1 MMLQL
6 PATNLSVAISVA
18 QAYRQTNRP
27 SKPIHINIKF
37 KLGKGQNI
45 RQDYK
50 LLSAEYHDEL
60 DSQDSLASACRE
72 KYL

>member
-6 PATNLSVAISVA
+6 PATNLSVATSVA
-18 QAYRQTNRP
+18 QAHRQTNRP
-27 SKPIHINIKF
+27 SKPTHINIKF

-45 RQDYK
+45 QQDYK
-50 LLSAEYHDEL
+50 LLSTEYHDEL